1 MTPRASSRK
10 SILAVDDD
18 PSVLRVVSGLLG
30 GDYEVRLAEGAP
42 EALKDIKEKA
52 PDLILLDVRMP
63 GMDGLELLQ
72 AAMRSDSS
80 QRVVMLTGDSDLDV
94 VLRAM
99 ALGAQGYVTKPFSG
113 EDLKN
118 VVDHLLQPYEESSR
132 GGCPWH
138 MAPGAGTP

>member
-80 QRVVMLTGDSDLDV
+80 QRGVMLTGGSDLDV

-118 VVDHLLQPYEESSR
+118 VVDHLLKPYEESSR